1 MPHTESSFDS
11 EGRQW
16 AWDTV
21 SLNWLKDCPT
31 KYKRFMLEG
40 WRPKG
45 ENVHLKFGG
54 IYAKALEIY
63 HKTRAQ
69 YKAITPL
76 SHKEAMYEAIKYA
89 LEASWP
95 WPFTDLLKSREN
107 LIRSIVWYLDNY
119 EDDPCRT
126 VTLSDGTPAVELA
139 TRMQLDERNVLI
151 VHLDRIVEF
160 SGHTYIQDQK
170 TTKGSLGSY
179 YFEGFNPD
187 NQMSAYSVVGHVV
200 YKTPVQGVMI
210 DAAQILVG
218 GTRFERGFTYRTREQ
233 LAEWLADVSWWV
245 GPYQRAAERAD
256 WPMNDTSCSKY
267 RSSDPFGNAHGCPLR
282 KVCGADPRVREKY
295 LESDFVKQP
304 WNPLEERK

>member
-1 MPHTESSFDS
+1 MPATESSFDS
-11 EGRQW
+11 TGRQW

-21 SLNWLKDCPT
+21 SINWLKDCPT

-40 WRPKG
+40 WRPKE

-63 HKTRAQ
+63 HSL
-69 YKAITPL
+69 KAGIAEDKA
-76 SHKEAMYEAIKYA
+76 SHREAMRESVRYA

-95 WPFTDLLKSREN
+95 WPFADTVKTREN
-107 LIRSIVWYLDNY
+107 LIRSIIWYLDNY
-119 EDDPCRT
+119 EDDPCKT

-139 TRMQLDERNVLI
+139 TRIQLDEQNILI

-160 SGHTYIQDQK
+160 LGHTYIQDQK

-187 NQMSAYSVVGHVV
+187 NQMSTYSVVGHVV
-200 YKTPVQGVMI
+200 YNTPVQGVML

-218 GTRFERGFTYRTREQ
+218 ATRFERGFTYRTRTQ
-233 LAEWLADVSWWV
+233 LDEWVTSVKWWI
-245 GPYQRAAERAD
+245 GAYRDAAERAD

-282 KVCGADPRVREKY
+282 KVCGADPRVREAY
-295 LESDFVKQP
+295 LENDFVKQP

>member
-1 MPHTESSFDS
+1 
-11 EGRQW
+11 
-16 AWDTV
+16 
-21 SLNWLKDCPT
+21 
-31 KYKRFMLEG
+31 MLEG

-54 IYAKALEIY
+54 IYAKALERY
-63 HKTRAQ
+63 HHMMAPSEGFT
-69 YKAITPL
+69 
-76 SHKEAMYEAIKYA
+76 HKEAMRIA
-89 LEASWP
+89 LRGALQESWP
-95 WPFTDLLKSREN
+95 WPFTDPIKSREN
-107 LIRSIVWYLDNY
+107 LIRSIIWYLDNY

-126 VTLSDGTPAVELA
+126 VTLFDETPAVELA
-139 TRMQLDERNVLI
+139 TRMQLDDQNILI

-200 YKTPVQGVMI
+200 YETPVKGVMI
-210 DAAQILVG
+210 DAAQILAG

-233 LAEWLADVSWWV
+233 LDEWVADVSWWI
-245 GPYQRAAERAD
+245 GPYRDAAERAD

-282 KVCGADPRVREKY
+282 KVCGADPRVREAY

>member
-1 MPHTESSFDS
+1 MGLGYRLTKL
-11 EGRQW
+11 
-16 AWDTV
+16 A
-21 SLNWLKDCPT
+21 KDCPT

-40 WRPKG
+40 WRPKE
-45 ENVHLKFGG
+45 ENVQLRFGR

-63 HKTRAQ
+63 HKTQANLPPAPEIYRKGDHRSGMIDAV
-69 YKAITPL
+69 
-76 SHKEAMYEAIKYA
+76 EYA
-89 LEASWP
+89 LTASWP
-95 WPFTDLLKSREN
+95 WPFTDPVKSREN
-107 LIRSIVWYLDNY
+107 LIRSIIWYLDNY
-119 EDDPCRT
+119 EDDPCKT

-139 TRMQLDERNVLI
+139 TRMQLDKQNILI
-151 VHLDRIVEF
+151 IHLDRIVTF
-160 SGHTYIQDQK
+160 LGTPYIQDQK

-179 YFEGFNPD
+179 YFEGYNPD

-200 YKTPVQGVMI
+200 YDTPVKGVMI

-218 GTRFERGFTYRTREQ
+218 STRFERGFTYRTRPQ
-233 LAEWLADVSWWV
+233 LDEWIADTKWWIAS
-245 GPYQRAAERAD
+245 YRDAAEAAG

-295 LESDFVKQP
+295 LESDFVKKQ